1 MCLCTIHTLITV
13 RACAAQRVKNGAVAQ
28 IPGLITALPNAAALP
43 KKFTKIFDLRAN
55 FARGPAVNTEPIVT
69 DAITGETNK
78 ESGGGVLI
86 KQKVVV
92 VG

>member
-43 KKFTKIFDLRAN
+43 KKFTKICDLLAI
-55 FARGPAVNTEPIVT
+55 FAQRPTVNTEQIVN
-69 DAITGETNK
+69 DRISGGRHE

-92 VG
+92 G